1 MCGIIGLFSKSLNE
15 KKIKKITKLGDLL
28 AHRGPDE
35 TGIYKNQKICFI
47 HKRLSIVDLS
57 GGSQP
62 IKNQEYVLIANGEI
76 YNDLELRD
84 SFKDFNYKTKS
95 DSESIIA
102 VYKKFG
108 IDGFKKLRGM
118 FSFAIFDIK
127 KSELILCRDPFGIKP
142 MYFFKDNEN
151 FMFSSEISPII
162 QSGFVK
168 KKLNAKKINE
178 LLQIQFNSG
187 RKTIFN
193 NITRLRPGEILKI
206 KDNKIIKSHILELKN
221 NNKNVKINEK
231 KLKEKLLESVNL
243 HQRSDV
249 PYGVFFSGGIDSTT
263 VLYFMSLIN
272 KKPIQAFTIIFKGM
286 EKYNDN
292 LNLLANRFG
301 AKLRSIEFSEN
312 DLWDILPNAVKFM
325 DDPVSDYAILP
336 TYKLASEAKKYVKV
350 VLTGEGGDELFGGY
364 GRYRSNY
371 RRLLRKGFLEYGL
384 LNDYLN
390 SNSNLANWGYDLSFT
405 RLKIN
410 NSDLTNLQKKQM
422 LDYNEWLPNNIL
434 IKLDRCLMAHSL
446 EGRTPLVDSKLFN
459 DFFLMKDNM
468 KIKNNLGK
476 YCLRS
481 LLKKEVSIYDSFLK
495 KKGFTVPIYD
505 WIPKKSK
512 LLSHLLSKNKILY
525 EFIKPSQI
533 KKICMNCANN
543 KKATT
548 IVWRLLFFSIWFLV
562 HHENVKVEGN
572 SFDMLEK
579 YN

>member
-15 KKIKKITKLGDLL
+15 KKIKKITKLAELL
-28 AHRGPDE
+28 SHRGPDE

-142 MYFFKDNEN
+142 LYFFKDTEN

-162 QSGFVK
+162 KSGFVK
-168 KKLNAKKINE
+168 KKISPKKIDE

-193 NITRLRPGEILKI
+193 NILRLRPGETLII
-206 KDNKIIKSHILELKN
+206 KDNKIIKSHVLELKN
-221 NNKNVKINEK
+221 NNKKVTINEK
-231 KLKEKLLESVNL
+231 QLKEQLLESVSL

-249 PYGVFFSGGIDSTT
+249 PYGVFFSGGIDSTI
-263 VLYFMSLIN
+263 VLYLMSLIN

-292 LNLLANRFG
+292 LNLLANKFG

-312 DLWDILPNAVKFM
+312 DLWNILPNAIKFM

-336 TYKLASEAKKYVKV
+336 TYKLASEAKNYVKV
-350 VLTGEGGDELFGGY
+350 ILTGEGGDELFGGY
-364 GRYRSNY
+364 GRYRRNY
-371 RRLLRKGFLEYGL
+371 RRFLRKGFLENGL
-384 LNDYLN
+384 LNDYLY
-390 SNSNLANWGYDLSFT
+390 SKSKFSSWDYDLSFT

-410 NSDLTNLQKKQM
+410 NYDLTNLQKKQM
-422 LDYNEWLPNNIL
+422 LDYHEWLPNNIL

-446 EGRTPLVDSKLFN
+446 EGRTPLIDLKLFN
-459 DFFLMKDNM
+459 NFFLMKDNM

-476 YCLRS
+476 YCLRY

-495 KKGFTVPIYD
+495 KKGFTVPISH

-512 LLSHLLSKNKILY
+512 LLAHLLSKNKILH

-533 KKICMNCANN
+533 KKICMNCSNS

-562 HHENVKVEGN
+562 HHENVKVKGN
-572 SFDMLEK
+572 SFDMLDN

>member
-15 KKIKKITKLGDLL
+15 KKIKNIIKLGDLL
-28 AHRGPDE
+28 SHRGPDE

-47 HKRLSIVDLS
+47 HKRLSIVDLI

-84 SFKDFNYKTKS
+84 SYKDFNYKTKS

-127 KSELILCRDPFGIKP
+127 KNELILCRDPFGIKP

-168 KKLNAKKINE
+168 KKINPKKINE

-221 NNKNVKINEK
+221 NNKNVTVNEK

-249 PYGVFFSGGIDSTT
+249 PYGVFFSGGIDSTL
-263 VLYFMSLIN
+263 VLYLMSLIN
-272 KKPIQAFTIIFKGM
+272 KKPIQAFTIFFKGM
-286 EKYNDN
+286 EKHNDN

-364 GRYRSNY
+364 GRYRSKY
-371 RRLLRKGFLEYGL
+371 RRVLRKGFLEYGL

-390 SNSNLANWGYDLSFT
+390 SKSNFSSWDYDLSFT

-410 NSDLTNLQKKQM
+410 NSDLTDLQKKQM
-422 LDYNEWLPNNIL
+422 LDYHEWLPNNIL

-446 EGRTPLVDSKLFN
+446 EGRTPLVDSKLFD
-459 DFFLMKDNM
+459 DFFFMKDNM
-468 KIKNNLGK
+468 KIKNNFGK
-476 YCLRS
+476 YCLRY
-481 LLKKEVSIYDSFLK
+481 LLKKEVLIYDSFMK
-495 KKGFTVPIYD
+495 KEGFTVPIYD

-543 KKATT
+543 KKAIM

-562 HHENVKVEGN
+562 HHENVKVKGN